1 MRCIY
6 TIFILNDMINRSP
19 DEKIIHLSACIF
31 KCPFMYPILFIVHYC
46 VNALCLVGSRNKTWF
61 HFVKYI
67 NGINLFIYHTD
78 AFYV

>member
-1 MRCIY
+1 
-6 TIFILNDMINRSP
+6 
-19 DEKIIHLSACIF
+19 
-31 KCPFMYPILFIVHYC
+31 MYPVLFIVHYC

-78 AFYV
+78 AFLCLSKSNEKLSLIM